1 MDIRVRANQGEVNG
15 ICLPARDRWE
25 VCFCRPEVRVWT
37 LPLDSLG
44 SGFST
49 LSKAEQ
55 TGPLAAFLKDRE
67 EEVMGGSA
75 EK

>member
-1 MDIRVRANQGEVNG
+1 M
-15 ICLPARDRWE
+15 
-25 VCFCRPEVRVWT
+25 

-44 SGFST
+44 SGVST